1 MAYPLFGYHLTMLND
16 FIRHRSTRNVPDYCY
31 KQNDKRLFQNY
42 LKYLSNSKTAKTIV
56 EWQIV

>member
-16 FIRHRSTRNVPDYCY
+16 FIRHISTRNEPDYCS
-31 KQNDKRLFQNY
+31 KQNDKQLFQNY
-42 LKYLSNSKTAKTIV
+42 LKYLSNSKKAKTIV